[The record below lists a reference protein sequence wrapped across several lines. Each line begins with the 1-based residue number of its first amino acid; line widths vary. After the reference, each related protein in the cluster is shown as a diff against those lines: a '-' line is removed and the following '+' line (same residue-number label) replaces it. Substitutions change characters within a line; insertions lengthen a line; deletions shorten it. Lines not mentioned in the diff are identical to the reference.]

1 MIQNEVKHIS
11 TLSVNDLIVSI
22 KRERD
27 MDWAKTNS
35 RCMRFKTKWDRKKQ
49 NGERKE
55 RIEIYLENANQRKKG
70 EQY

>member
-35 RCMRFKTKWDRKKQ
+35 RCMLF
-49 NGERKE
+49 
-55 RIEIYLENANQRKKG
+55 
-70 EQY
+70 